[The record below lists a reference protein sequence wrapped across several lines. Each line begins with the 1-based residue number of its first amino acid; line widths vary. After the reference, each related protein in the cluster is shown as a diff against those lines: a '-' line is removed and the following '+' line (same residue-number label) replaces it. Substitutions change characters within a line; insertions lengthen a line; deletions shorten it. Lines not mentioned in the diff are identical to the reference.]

1 MMTGT
6 TVLSY
11 NTLEVAEGIT
21 VEEVGNWGTEEK
33 WSYYT

>member
-21 VEEVGNWGTEEK
+21 VEEVGN
-33 WSYYT
+33 